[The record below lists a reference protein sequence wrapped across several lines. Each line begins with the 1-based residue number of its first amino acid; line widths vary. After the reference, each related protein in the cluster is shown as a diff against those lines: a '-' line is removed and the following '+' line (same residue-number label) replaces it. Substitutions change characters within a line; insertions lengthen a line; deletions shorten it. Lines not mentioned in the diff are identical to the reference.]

1 MSVEHGDQKQRP
13 NLHVIESFLPSEPP
27 ETLPQ
32 VTPKQIEEFSI
43 QLLTTY
49 IYPELKQSIED
60 MAATF
65 LSHFT
70 SLKTHH
76 ANPEKI
82 PNEDTLI
89 VGAITLQ
96 SLTETAQTELKLIR
110 AYRSD
115 CKKSGKI
122 EEMMEADRELLNWLR
137 IRKVL
142 RIARTLDPEAITL
155 TAQNPTTA

>member
-1 MSVEHGDQKQRP
+1 M
-13 NLHVIESFLPSEPP
+13 LPEQTDLDADASSHDDAWRRSNFCVVKPTFSPEFSEPI
-27 ETLPQ
+27 LQ
-32 VTPKQIEEFSI
+32 VTAEQITEFSI

-49 IYPELKQSIED
+49 IYPELKQSIKD

-65 LSHFT
+65 LGHFT
-70 SLKTHH
+70 ILKTHH

-96 SLTETAQTELKLIR
+96 SLTETAQTELELIR

-115 CKKSGKI
+115 CKKIGKI
-122 EEMMEADRELLNWLR
+122 EEMMEADR
-137 IRKVL
+137 
-142 RIARTLDPEAITL
+142 TS
-155 TAQNPTTA
+155 